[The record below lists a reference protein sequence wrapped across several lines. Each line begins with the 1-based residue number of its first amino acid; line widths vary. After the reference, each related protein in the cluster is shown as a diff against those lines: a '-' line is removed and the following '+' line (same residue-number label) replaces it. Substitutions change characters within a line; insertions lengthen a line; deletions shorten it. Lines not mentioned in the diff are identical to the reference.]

1 MISKILFSN
10 SHLIFIFWIQK
21 EGGFL
26 WCHNRLRTSP
36 EKGFLVSYDFCSL
49 VVLPISSFKQ
59 KKDHF
64 QFPVNVKPNFWLH
77 IHIEFSLNFGLA
89 HKKNICTRPVDSCW
103 LEMSK
108 NYFLIFCFFLCHAV
122 SPAAF
127 LLSHFWGKV
136 NKTLS
141 QSHQGPALFP
151 NSCFT
156 LVSGV
161 TDNVYFFP
169 NTNSIWWNTD
179 LKCYKCDCC

>member
-1 MISKILFSN
+1 MPLSSENFTRRRVLS
-10 SHLIFIFWIQK
+10 
-21 EGGFL
+21 FL
-26 WCHNRLRTSP
+26 WFLQSCRSSYLFFQT
-36 EKGFLVSYDFCSL
+36 EKRPLSIPCQCQTQLLTPHSHR
-49 VVLPISSFKQ
+49 VLS
-59 KKDHF
+59 
-64 QFPVNVKPNFWLH
+64 QFW
-77 IHIEFSLNFGLA
+77 FGSQ
-89 HKKNICTRPVDSCW
+89 KNICTRPVDSCW

>member
-1 MISKILFSN
+1 MPLSSENFTRRGVLS
-10 SHLIFIFWIQK
+10 
-21 EGGFL
+21 FL
-26 WCHNRLRTSP
+26 W
-36 EKGFLVSYDFCSL
+36 FLQYCRSSYLFFQAEL
-49 VVLPISSFKQ
+49 Q
-59 KKDHF
+59 KDHF
-64 QFPVNVKPNFWLH
+64 RFTVNVKPNFWLH
-77 IHIEFSLNFGLA
+77 IHMEFFLSFGLA
-89 HKKNICTRPVDSCW
+89 HKKNICTRTVKSCW

-108 NYFLIFCFFLCHAV
+108 NYFLIFCFCLCHAV

-127 LLSHFWGKV
+127 HLCHFWGKV

-169 NTNSIWWNTD
+169 NTDSIWWNTD

>member
-1 MISKILFSN
+1 MPLSSENFTRRGILS
-10 SHLIFIFWIQK
+10 
-21 EGGFL
+21 FL
-26 WCHNRLRTSP
+26 W
-36 EKGFLVSYDFCSL
+36 FLQYCRSSYLF
-49 VVLPISSFKQ
+49 FQ
-59 KKDHF
+59 TEKDHF
-64 QFPVNVKPNFWLH
+64 RFPVNVKPNFWLH
-77 IHIEFSLNFGLA
+77 IHMEFSLSFGLA

-108 NYFLIFCFFLCHAV
+108 NYFLIFCFCLCHAV

-127 LLSHFWGKV
+127 LLCHFWGKV

-179 LKCYKCDCC
+179 LKCYKCDCCYSTCAIHLGSYASF

>member
-1 MISKILFSN
+1 MPLSCENFTRRGVFS
-10 SHLIFIFWIQK
+10 
-21 EGGFL
+21 FL
-26 WCHNRLRTSP
+26 D
-36 EKGFLVSYDFCSL
+36 DFRSL
-49 VVLPISSFKQ
+49 VVGPIPSFKQ
-59 KKDHF
+59 NCKKTTFNSLPMSNPTSHGVLS
-64 QFPVNVKPNFWLH
+64 QFW
-77 IHIEFSLNFGLA
+77 FGSQ
-89 HKKNICTRPVDSCW
+89 KNICTRTVKSCW

-108 NYFLIFCFFLCHAV
+108 NYFLIFCFCLCHAV

-127 LLSHFWGKV
+127 LLCHFWGKV

-169 NTNSIWWNTD
+169 NTDSIWWNTD